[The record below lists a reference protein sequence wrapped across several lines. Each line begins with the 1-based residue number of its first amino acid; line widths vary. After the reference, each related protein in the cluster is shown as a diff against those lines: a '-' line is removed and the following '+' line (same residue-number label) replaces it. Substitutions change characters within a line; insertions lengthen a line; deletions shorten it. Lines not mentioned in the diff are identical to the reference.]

1 MECKHCGASFE
12 GDICPYC
19 RCKAEKPEPQI
30 KEIYYYETDR
40 NYRRMKANPPEEKD
54 VVGLVVSIIVLII
67 SGFIIGAAVLRG
79 FLM

>member
-30 KEIYYYETDR
+30 KEIMRQTEITG
-40 NYRRMKANPPEEKD
+40 E
-54 VVGLVVSIIVLII
+54 
-67 SGFIIGAAVLRG
+67 
-79 FLM
+79 